1 MVLMLTAL
9 IVPDTQVPLH
19 DKLFVQ
25 RLIQVTKDIKPD
37 LVGFIGDLS
46 DSTEI
51 SRWVKGKPGEY
62 TGQFQNACDKVAE
75 VARAFRTAAPEA
87 DMWLQDSNHD
97 GRIRDYLTEG
107 APALLGQRSL
117 QVEELFGLRDNGIVY
132 HRKPYEFL
140 PGVLT
145 VHGHEESYS
154 SVPGKYGL
162 DAINRYG
169 KSIVY
174 GHTHRPLL
182 VTNSRGFDGRLETQF
197 AMNVGHAMDTLKV
210 DYAKAGHMNWCRGF
224 GVVYYDNGQL
234 YPELVISLD
243 GSFRFGGKMYA

>member
-1 MVLMLTAL
+1 MALTVM
-9 IVPDTQVPLH
+9 IYPDLQVPLH
-19 DKLFVQ
+19 DKLYVE
-25 RLIQVTKDIKPD
+25 RLIRVTKDIQPD
-37 LVGFIGDLS
+37 KICLIGDLS

-75 VARAFRTAAPEA
+75 TSRAIRTAAPEA
-87 DMWLQDSNHD
+87 DIWLQDSNHD
-97 GRIRDYLTEG
+97 ARIRDYLTEG
-107 APALLGQRSL
+107 APALLGQRSM

-132 HRKPYEFL
+132 HRKPHEFL
-140 PGVLT
+140 PGVIS

-169 KSIVY
+169 KSVVY

-210 DYAKAGHMNWCRGF
+210 DYTKAGHMNWCRAF
-224 GVVYYDNGQL
+224 GLVHYDNGQL
-234 YPELVISLD
+234 YPELYVSLD
-243 GSFRFGGKMYA
+243 GTIRYDGKLYA

>member
-1 MVLMLTAL
+1 M
-9 IVPDTQVPLH
+9 IIPDLQVPLH
-19 DKLFVQ
+19 DKMFVE
-25 RLIQVTKDIKPD
+25 RLVRVARDIQPD
-37 LVGFIGDLS
+37 GLGFIGDLS

-62 TGQFQNACDKVAE
+62 TGQFQNACDHVSE
-75 VARAFRTAAPEA
+75 RVRAFRQACPEA

-97 GRIRDYLTEG
+97 GRIREYLAEG

-117 QVEELFGLRDNGIVY
+117 QVEDLFGLKGQGVVY
-132 HRKPYEFL
+132 QLKPYEFL
-140 PGVLT
+140 PGVLS

-182 VTNSRGFDGRLETQF
+182 VTNSRGYDGRVETQF
-197 AMNVGHAMDTLKV
+197 AMNVGHGMDTLKV
-210 DYAKAGHMNWCRGF
+210 DYLKSGHMNWCRGF
-224 GVVYYDNGQL
+224 GLVHYDNGQL

-243 GSFRFGGKMYA
+243 GTFRYGGKLYA